1 MSNMYEL
8 ESRVCDEVREQWQ
21 ELVEANDD
29 ADPNDTWAH
38 NAMSDAISEIADGAV
53 PVYTG
58 DLMEL
63 AAQNITLATST
74 PELGPAFG
82 GEPTPVNIIAANV
95 YERLT
100 EVAHD
105 EWNRIIDAYDP
116 DDNDE

>member
-21 ELVEANDD
+21 ELVDANDGD
-29 ADPNDTWAH
+29 VDPNSTWAH
-38 NAMSDAISEIADGAV
+38 NTMTDTITEIADGAV
-53 PVYTG
+53 PVYTT

-63 AAQNITLATST
+63 AAGNITLATAT
-74 PELGPAFG
+74 PELGPAFD
-82 GEPTPVNIIAANV
+82 GEPTPVNIVAANV

-116 DDNDE
+116 EDE